1 VARGKKTARGA
12 APGAPRP
19 KIEPR
24 KPHLFRRTWF
34 RRTFL
39 IVLGVV
45 VLWVGLFTWGH
56 VSRASVLRSY
66 DRKLFDAARPFFQH
80 IETSPTSMEQ
90 VVADYTNGTVSASQ
104 LGKDA
109 AVWETDY
116 TAAHAAVSALKP
128 PRELKDA
135 QQTFISAL
143 EEYIA
148 TVRFY
153 VVVQKQQ
160 ELENAIPVKNKKLRQ
175 QADDQRKLL
184 LDHVAATSARGD
196 TMYTQAI
203 AAIKSLAKSWGV
215 KAPSFPS
222 APGQIPPPTGALP
235 TGISP

>member
-1 VARGKKTARGA
+1 MARGRKTARGA

-45 VLWVGLFTWGH
+45 LLWVGLFTWGH
-56 VSRASVLRSY
+56 VSRASALRSY
-66 DRKLFDAARPFFQH
+66 DRKLFDAARPFLQH

-90 VVADYTNGTVSASQ
+90 TVADYTAGKIKSSQ
-104 LGKDA
+104 LAKDSA
-109 AVWETDY
+109 TWETDF

-128 PRELKDA
+128 PDELKGA
-135 QQTFISAL
+135 QQTFVSAL

-153 VVVQKQQ
+153 VVVDKQQ
-160 ELENAIPVKNKKLRQ
+160 QLLDQIPVKNKTLHQ
-175 QADDQRKLL
+175 SADNQLKLL

-196 TMYTQAI
+196 TMYTQAVS
-203 AAIKSLAKSWGV
+203 AITSLAKRWGV
-215 KAPSFPS
+215 KPQAFPA